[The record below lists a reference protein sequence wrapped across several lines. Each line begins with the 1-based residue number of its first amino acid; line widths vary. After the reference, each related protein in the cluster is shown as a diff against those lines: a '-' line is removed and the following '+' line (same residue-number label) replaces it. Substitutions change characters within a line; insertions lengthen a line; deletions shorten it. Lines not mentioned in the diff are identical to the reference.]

1 MNVFQSTSFKES
13 NNMVVKKTTEQRFME
28 NDVYQL
34 SHGGGN
40 IDRSK
45 LYQ

>member
-13 NNMVVKKTTEQRFME
+13 NNMVVKETTEQRFME
-28 NDVYQL
+28 NDEFQL

-45 LYQ
+45 LHQ